1 MIRVSRLL
9 ALSAVPW
16 LLLAS
21 ACGPI
26 TYVHRVTFGATGDVA
41 EARTLNAEQLAPYE
55 FTAATQYLRRSMELA
70 GYARF
75 HDANNFAKK
84 ALVQAADAKK
94 VAQRRNKGTELP
106 IFNPRDK
113 SMFIDKDGFVRR
125 KSSLESGDSDFE
137 KPPGLDNEKP
147 PLIIDPNK
155 DAKKKEAK

>member
-1 MIRVSRLL
+1 
-9 ALSAVPW
+9 
-16 LLLAS
+16 
-21 ACGPI
+21 
-26 TYVHRVTFGATGDVA
+26 VA

-125 KSSLESGDSDFE
+125 KSSLDSGDSDFE